1 MRHGGAFVNGEI
13 SGYFNTGV
21 TGPFDGIP
29 SGYFSG
35 VGSGFL
41 NSNTGFSGLFN
52 IDKLL
57 G

>member
-1 MRHGGAFVNGEI
+1 MNGEI